1 MAVWDDNEDVLK
13 KAIRREKRYAKK
25 RPFSEKPLT
34 SEEFS
39 KKYWLDGEQPYQYH
53 GMRIEDGR
61 DETEQLIINNVRE
74 IRNQFQKWRKW
85 TEERNGELLKQ
96 IEEAQKETAHI
107 KKQVKTMSMIC
118 AALVGLLVSRERSN
132 TRASAM
138 KQKWYGSYRGSGNR
152 RN

>member
-53 GMRIEDGR
+53 GMRTEDGR
-61 DETEQLIINNVRE
+61 DETEQ
-74 IRNQFQKWRKW
+74 FQKWRKW
-85 TEERNGELLKQ
+85 TGERNGELLKQ
-96 IEEAQKETAHI
+96 IEAAQKETAHI

-132 TRASAM
+132 TRVSAM
-138 KQKWYGSYRGSGNR
+138 KQKWYGSCRGSGNR